1 MIVIIR
7 LCTDISLIGRLG
19 RLCQIFM
26 AVSSSCGKENFLVL
40 SSVTNLFKAW
50 FHWKF
55 AIAEEIGC
63 TVDPVKIYRLGKSI
77 VTVRAWQREKV
88 DIMLHILRHK
98 WWQCEQFKRELVAF
112 DQCIL
117 TENTKNHFW
126 VLVKLEKG

>member
-1 MIVIIR
+1 MHRHFFNWVSGST
-7 LCTDISLIGRLG
+7 LSNFYGCQLKLWGRE
-19 RLCQIFM
+19 F
-26 AVSSSCGKENFLVL
+26 SSSEQCYQW
-40 SSVTNLFKAW
+40 FKAW

-55 AIAEEIGC
+55 AIAEEIGR
-63 TVDPVKIYRLGKSI
+63 TVDAVKIYRLGKSI